1 MAISLQLPPRLA
13 KYAAGK
19 RTIELPAGAFYD
31 LVEALCQEHPDLRT
45 RLINDQERLY
55 PYLAVIH
62 KQQQLTTEELNGL
75 EILNGDQVEIVTL
88 ASGG

>member
-19 RTIELPAGAFYD
+19 RTFELPAGAFYD

-45 RLINDQERLY
+45 RLINDQ
-55 PYLAVIH
+55 
-62 KQQQLTTEELNGL
+62 
-75 EILNGDQVEIVTL
+75 
-88 ASGG
+88 